1 MSSRRRQGVS
11 RLRQVS
17 PTDHG
22 SPSTRKSSPTR
33 EDRHPAFGRSAPRR
47 GPQPCHGSRGSA
59 CAGDAAS
66 ARRAGAGHRPRAAT
80 GRRFRSPGTA
90 REAER
95 CGPFRSG
102 ATVTDAGL
110 RTPPGKNRCSR
121 NRTGGQ
127 EINMIGRPRPY
138 AASGRMRNRSRYP
151 SRRFSPDPG
160 IGCRPAPPSGHGA
173 PAEPSQ
179 AANFMA
185 IRSASARQR
194 ARSRNR

>member
-1 MSSRRRQGVS
+1 
-11 RLRQVS
+11 
-17 PTDHG
+17 
-22 SPSTRKSSPTR
+22 
-33 EDRHPAFGRSAPRR
+33 
-47 GPQPCHGSRGSA
+47 
-59 CAGDAAS
+59 
-66 ARRAGAGHRPRAAT
+66 
-80 GRRFRSPGTA
+80 
-90 REAER
+90 
-95 CGPFRSG
+95 
-102 ATVTDAGL
+102 
-110 RTPPGKNRCSR
+110 
-121 NRTGGQ
+121 
-127 EINMIGRPRPY
+127 MIGRPRPY